1 MDNPKEKKYIVLPHS
16 AYTKSLNAFK
26 QGMQD
31 GAEPK
36 PKSRGAYIASSLGA
50 AALLGLI
57 IFTFLPVTDNQ
68 EQPADEENQVE
79 KVEEV
84 NEEKAVDLD
93 EIGVN
98 EELLSEV
105 VERDQYELS
114 EVVESDQNELSDGG
128 SSGGTDRDFHHHELQ
143 VFVPSDW
150 ELSKNSDA
158 YENGSKTVLTGFGGV
173 RQTILIFEKEA
184 PSEEINQAKEELLSD
199 IMYTKATEVPM
210 DWLKYL
216 FEEDQLGF
224 EFSIYSKYKNRFAIE
239 LDNTTTMYTLL
250 NENNRRLYDYVEAD
264 LFGRKLILLTD
275 INSTH
280 SSKLASTYITLST
293 IAPSSMTHGGDMV
306 AAYGPYEN
314 KYGRRSSIT
323 ILTGMPTYDFTELLL
338 YEHELGFT
346 SYLEEGTEVERIERN
361 GFTEWK
367 FVHEKNGNNSYYSF
381 GKLDPSVSIEDA
393 KETLINGYEFD
404 PQYVEGA
411 SHVSF
416 YHILRQGQANEM
428 LRTFE
433 LVQKQ
438 GDWYYIF
445 TQADNREGFYS
456 PKIGALATKFQQ
468 EIMFH

>member
-50 AALLGLI
+50 AALLGFI
-57 IFTFLPVTDNQ
+57 IFTFLPVNDNQ

-79 KVEEV
+79 KVEDV
-84 NEEKAVDLD
+84 MEEKAVDFD
-93 EIGVN
+93 EIDVN

-105 VERDQYELS
+105 VERDQYTFSDVVQNDQYELS
-114 EVVESDQNELSDGG
+114 E
-128 SSGGTDRDFHHHELQ
+128 SSGGGDRPFHHDELQ
-143 VFVPSDW
+143 VLVPDGW
-150 ELSKNSDA
+150 ELSRSNDA
-158 YENGSKTVLTGFGGV
+158 FANGTKTILTGFGGV
-173 RQTILIFEKEA
+173 QQTILIFDNEA
-184 PSEEINQAKEELLSD
+184 SQEEVNHARAELLSD
-199 IMYTKATEVPM
+199 IVYTKATEVPM
-210 DWLKYL
+210 DWLRYL
-216 FEEDQLGF
+216 FEEEHRLGI
-224 EFSIYSKYKNRFAIE
+224 EFHFYSRYNNRFAIE
-239 LDNTTTMYTLL
+239 LDDTTKMYTLL
-250 NENNRRLYDYVEAD
+250 NENDKRLYDYVEAD
-264 LFGRKLILLTD
+264 LFGKKLILLTD

-280 SSKLASTYITLST
+280 SSKLASTYVTLSAIT
-293 IAPSSMTHGGDMV
+293 PSDLNDMV

-346 SYLEEGTEVERIERN
+346 SYLEEGTEVQKIERN

-438 GDWYYIF
+438 GNWYYIF

-456 PKIGALATKFQQ
+456 PKIGGLATKFQQ

>member
-16 AYTKSLNAFK
+16 AYTKSLKAFK

-31 GAEPK
+31 AEEPK

-50 AALLGLI
+50 AALLGFI
-57 IFTFLPVTDNQ
+57 IFTVLPITDNQ

-84 NEEKAVDLD
+84 NEEKAVDFD
-93 EIGVN
+93 EIDVN

-105 VERDQYELS
+105 VERPDYELGD
-114 EVVESDQNELSDGG
+114 VGG
-128 SSGGTDRDFHHHELQ
+128 GGDKQFHHDELQ
-143 VFVPSDW
+143 VFVPDDW
-150 ELSKNSDA
+150 EMSRSDDGFA
-158 YENGSKTVLTGFGGV
+158 NGTKTTLTGFGGV
-173 RQTILIFEKEA
+173 QQTILIFENEA
-184 PSEEINQAKEELLSD
+184 SQEEVNQAREELLSD

-210 DWLKYL
+210 DWLRYL
-216 FEEDQLGF
+216 FEEEQQLGI
-224 EFSIYSKYKNRFAIE
+224 EFHFLSRYDNRFAIE
-239 LDNTTTMYTLL
+239 LDDTTKMYTLI
-250 NENNRRLYDYVEAD
+250 NENDRRLYDYVEAD
-264 LFGRKLILLTD
+264 LFGKKLILLTD

-280 SSKLASTYITLST
+280 SSKLASTYVTLSGIT
-293 IAPSSMTHGGDMV
+293 PSNAYDMV
-306 AAYGPYEN
+306 AAYGPYEQ

-346 SYLEEGTEVERIERN
+346 SYLEEGTEVEKIERN

-381 GKLDPSVSIEDA
+381 GKLDPSVSVEDA

-416 YHILRQGQANEM
+416 YHIMRQGQDDEM

-456 PKIGALATKFQQ
+456 PQIGALATKFQQ

>member
-16 AYTKSLNAFK
+16 AYTKSLKAFK

-31 GAEPK
+31 TEEPK

-50 AALLGLI
+50 AALLGFI
-57 IFTFLPVTDNQ
+57 VFTFLPMTDNQ

-84 NEEKAVDLD
+84 KEEKAVDFD
-93 EIGVN
+93 EIGVD

-105 VERDQYELS
+105 VERPDYELGDVGAGDNS
-114 EVVESDQNELSDGG
+114 
-128 SSGGTDRDFHHHELQ
+128 FHNGELQ
-143 VFVPSDW
+143 LAVPDDW
-150 ELSKNSDA
+150 ELSRSNDA
-158 YENGSKTVLTGFGGV
+158 FANGTKTILTGFGGV
-173 RQTILIFEKEA
+173 RQTILIFEDEA
-184 PSEEINQAKEELLSD
+184 LPEEINQAKEELLSD
-199 IMYTKATEVPM
+199 IMYTEATEVPM
-210 DWLKYL
+210 DWLTYL
-216 FEEDQLGF
+216 FKEEHQLGI
-224 EFSIYSKYKNRFAIE
+224 EFHFLSRYENRFAIE
-239 LDNTTTMYTLL
+239 LDDTTKMYTLL
-250 NENNRRLYDYVEAD
+250 NENDRRLYDYVEAD
-264 LFGRKLILLTD
+264 LFGKKLILLTD

-280 SSKLASTYITLST
+280 SSKLASTYITLSGIT
-293 IAPSSMTHGGDMV
+293 PSNAYEMV
-306 AAYGPYEN
+306 AAYGPYEQ

-323 ILTGMPTYDFTELLL
+323 ILTGMPRYDFTELLL

-346 SYLEEGTEVERIERN
+346 SYLEEGTEVEKIERN

-438 GDWYYIF
+438 GEWYYIF

>member
-79 KVEEV
+79 KVEDV
-84 NEEKAVDLD
+84 MEEKAVDLD

-105 VERDQYELS
+105 VERDQYELG
-114 EVVESDQNELSDGG
+114 EVGGGDQP
-128 SSGGTDRDFHHHELQ
+128 FHHDELQ
-143 VFVPSDW
+143 VFVPDDW
-150 ELSKNSDA
+150 EMSRSDDVFV
-158 YENGSKTVLTGFGGV
+158 NGTKTILTGFGGV
-173 RQTILIFEKEA
+173 QQTILIFEDEA
-184 PSEEINQAKEELLSD
+184 SSEEMNQAKEELLSD
-199 IMYTKATEVPM
+199 ITYTKATEIPM
-210 DWLKYL
+210 DWLTYL
-216 FEEDQLGF
+216 FEEEHQLGI
-224 EFSIYSKYKNRFAIE
+224 EFHFFSRYENRFAIE
-239 LDNTTTMYTLL
+239 LDDTTKMYTLL
-250 NENNRRLYDYVEAD
+250 NENDRRLYDYVEAD
-264 LFGRKLILLTD
+264 LFGKKLILLTD

-280 SSKLASTYITLST
+280 SSKLASTYVTLSAIT
-293 IAPSSMTHGGDMV
+293 PSSEIDV
-306 AAYGPYEN
+306 AYGPYERE
-314 KYGRRSSIT
+314 YGRRSSIT
-323 ILTGMPTYDFTELLL
+323 ILTGMPRYGFTELLL

-346 SYLEEGTEVERIERN
+346 SYLEEGTEVEKIERN

-445 TQADNREGFYS
+445 TQADNQEGFYS

-468 EIMFH
+468 EIIFH